1 MKLSNIMSVAGRN
14 LSVAKLKISKH
25 SPELL
30 LIAGIAGG
38 VASAVMACK
47 ATTKVSEILD
57 KTSED
62 IASIHQ
68 VEENPPMGSD
78 YSHEDILLNAGNIF
92 GQENISQFPGIGLF
106 LGLGRALNHFL
117 GFGLFFHL
125 TIFKCMAVIGHIVF
139 CHQLTPFRKSISDVK

>member
-62 IASIHQ
+62 VASIHQ
-68 VEENPPMGSD
+68 VEANPPIGSD
-78 YSHEDILLNAGNIF
+78 YSHEDAQKDLFITYVQTGVKLAKLYGPSLVVGGLSVAAILASNNI
-92 GQENISQFPGIGLF
+92 LCKR
-106 LGLGRALNHFL
+106 L
-117 GFGLFFHL
+117 
-125 TIFKCMAVIGHIVF
+125 
-139 CHQLTPFRKSISDVK
+139 